1 MDLSSNIKIE
11 DNFFLDIFFSE
22 ESILNEKFEKD
33 PAEEIESN
41 VKSLLFK

>member
-22 ESILNEKFEKD
+22 EPLHKEKLEKD
-33 PAEEIESN
+33 PAEEIEIN
-41 VKSLLFK
+41 VKSHFFQ